1 MRQKP
6 GTETYGN
13 RGRGTT
19 FQLMK
24 TAFTNQHGKHK
35 RMNTG
40 MEVKQAAMG
49 LQAEDPATHD
59 SAEFLALQ
67 RYSCQACQALRSIS

>member
-1 MRQKP
+1 
-6 GTETYGN
+6 
-13 RGRGTT
+13 
-19 FQLMK
+19 MK

-49 LQAEDPATHD
+49 LRVEDPATHAG
-59 SAEFLALQ
+59 AELLALQ
-67 RYSCQACQALRSIS
+67 RYSCQAYQALRSIS